1 MTLRYLLPQGLWWV
15 LTIYTIYIYTI
26 YIFQGSVT
34 ASCITMPLT
43 TAFTRLQLE
52 DKRQA
57 KGPIT
62 TMIELVSQTSKLVSH
77 YNVFQVRDE
86 GFLTLYRG
94 CQSTL
99 LSISISNF
107 VYFYSFHG
115 LKKFTGAASQNA
127 LKDLLFA
134 CTAGCHEDKT
144 GRHTVLLFQDASM
157 FF

>member
-1 MTLRYLLPQGLWWV
+1 MGDRLFSYDTAV
-15 LTIYTIYIYTI
+15 LAASGAVVGALNIHIHTNTD
-26 YIFQGSVT
+26 IFQGSVT

-62 TMIELVSQTSKLVSH
+62 TMLELVSQNSKLVSLH
-77 YNVFQVRDE
+77 NLFQVRDE

-115 LKKFTGAASQNA
+115 LKAVTGAGSQNA

-134 CTAGCHEDKT
+134 CTAGSLGIKVESI
-144 GRHTVLLFQDASM
+144 Q
-157 FF
+157 

>member
-1 MTLRYLLPQGLWWV
+1 MGDRLFSYDTAVLAASGALVGTL
-15 LTIYTIYIYTI
+15 YIYTM
-26 YIFQGSVT
+26 YIFQASVT

-134 CTAGCHEDKT
+134 CTAGCYEDTDLGKCL
-144 GRHTVLLFQDASM
+144 GLY
-157 FF
+157 